1 MDYRWQ
7 TSEFTDLG
15 TVQLYALLTL
25 RQQVFVVEQACIYL
39 DLDNLDQGA
48 IHMLCWQGDH
58 LLAYQRCLAPAVHF
72 AESALGRIVVDPTA
86 RGRQLGVDL
95 VRRGISYNLARWPG
109 QGIRI
114 NAQAY
119 LETFYT
125 GLGFVAEGDSFA
137 EDGIAHIQMVYR
149 GSA

>member
-15 TVQLYALLTL
+15 TVQLYALLRL

-72 AESALGRIVVDPTA
+72 AESALGRIVVDRRLAGGSWAWTWSGA
-86 RGRQLGVDL
+86 VSASRRAGRGRAYASTPGLPGNFL
-95 VRRGISYNLARWPG
+95 YRAGFCGRGR
-109 QGIRI
+109 
-114 NAQAY
+114 
-119 LETFYT
+119 
-125 GLGFVAEGDSFA
+125 
-137 EDGIAHIQMVYR
+137 
-149 GSA
+149 